1 MKYKYELKSK
11 NNSELKEMCITSG
24 LKRSGS
30 KDELIERLFIEK
42 SNICFTLTNIS

>member
-1 MKYKYELKSK
+1 
-11 NNSELKEMCITSG
+11 MCITSG

-42 SNICFTLTNIS
+42 FNICLF